1 MLKVRSRGWVVLA
14 AALGAGCARASEVEG
29 PGSPGGGEPPAGAV
43 AEQRNVAPAP
53 AAPPTVVL
61 GRPSEQLAG
70 LLRFLDTRP
79 SSIKP
84 RASQLVLT
92 ELNGVERLLELT
104 APGAPDRPQL
114 VRRVAEDY
122 VELRNATTREEPSLS
137 GEQAVLAGNRITA
150 ASVQAIAHYEKLLD
164 IAPSYGKR
172 DDVLYY
178 LAIEHGFRSDLRQVR
193 EKMFELIK
201 DHPISTH
208 VPLAY
213 FAFGELFRFEA
224 LTERSKTQLALAAF
238 KEVARYP
245 QQQNRAY
252 CLSLE
257 RMAWLSAP
265 GAPKPALGY
274 DEAAACTGYLSSA
287 NAAGSTNDAQSV
299 DAEVETGGAN
309 VYGR

>member
-1 MLKVRSRGWVVLA
+1 MLKVRSLGWVVLA
-14 AALGAGCARASEVEG
+14 AAMGAGCARASEVEG
-29 PGSPGGGEPPAGAV
+29 PSSPGGGEPAATPV
-43 AEQRNVAPAP
+43 AEQRNVAPVAV
-53 AAPPTVVL
+53 APPAVVL
-61 GRPSEQLAG
+61 GRPSEQLAA
-70 LLRFLDTRP
+70 LLRFLDARP
-79 SSIKP
+79 TSIKP
-84 RASQLVLT
+84 RVSQLVLT
-92 ELNGVERLLELT
+92 ELNGVERLLDLT
-104 APGAPDRPQL
+104 AAGAPDRPQL

-172 DDVLYY
+172 DDVLFY

-193 EKMFELIK
+193 EKMFELIN
-201 DHPISTH
+201 DHPTSAH

-224 LTERSKTQLALAAF
+224 LTDRSKTQLALAAF

-257 RMAWLSAP
+257 RMARLNAP
-265 GAPKPALGY
+265 GPQQPTPSY
-274 DEAAACTGYLSSA
+274 DEAAACTAYSNA
-287 NAAGSTNDAQSV
+287 NTAGSANDAQSV
-299 DAEVETGGAN
+299 DAEIETGGAN
-309 VYGR
+309 VDGR